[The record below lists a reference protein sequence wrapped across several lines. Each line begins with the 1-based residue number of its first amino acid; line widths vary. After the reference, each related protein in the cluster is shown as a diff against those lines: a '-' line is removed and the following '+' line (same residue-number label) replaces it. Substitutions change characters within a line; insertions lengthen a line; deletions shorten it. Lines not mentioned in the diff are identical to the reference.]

1 MWYVCYFSPAAAW
14 QIVRPGVVVVAV
26 VAVVVVVVVVVA
38 SDSAAGEG

>member
-26 VAVVVVVVVVVA
+26 VAVVVVVVVVA